1 MSSDDLAKFQ
11 LEIRSDQRAALP
23 AYEGGTV
30 GLRRD
35 FKLNSNINQQNLD
48 QINF

>member
-1 MSSDDLAKFQ
+1 VTILQKIQ
-11 LEIRSDQRAALP
+11 LEIRSDQRAALL
-23 AYEGGTV
+23 AYEGGTA

-35 FKLNSNINQQNLD
+35 FKLNSNINQQNSD